1 MILAVFRVMLL
12 GLLRDRAAL
21 AMAFALPPIIYVIFA
36 AIFSVTAGGDLKLK
50 IAVLDQVHSQ
60 TTQRLMK
67 ALAKSPDSRLSQT
80 EPKTIKDI
88 EDMVRKAEIDAG
100 IVIRFDPTSLNAHQD
115 APILIVSDPA
125 RAIAAPIVTGR
136 LLSVFN
142 EYLPDI
148 IYGRSI
154 EDFESKFFKLLRPQ
168 REGVNNALE
177 SIKKEVEQKERQSQH
192 YKSDKINQLVEQ
204 KNILI
209 RNQVSATVVYYAGAV
224 GFMFLLFSLIQG
236 AMSLIDERQNGIIDR
251 MVSGIGSVGK
261 ILTGKFLFLVF
272 QGVIQ
277 LSLIFF
283 LAQFFYGVDVVGK
296 WRECLF
302 ISIGAT
308 CCAASIGL
316 VIAAL
321 FKTRQQATTFS
332 NFFVLVMS
340 AIGGSMV
347 PRFLMPPWL
356 QEMSWF
362 APSAWVIES
371 YNAALWQGAGLSDL
385 ALSISLLMI
394 ISVMGFIAAMLSL
407 NNSIQN

>member
-1 MILAVFRVMLL
+1 MIFAIFRVMML

-21 AMAFALPPIIYVIFA
+21 AMAFALPPMIYIIFA

-60 TTQRLMK
+60 TTQRLIK
-67 ALAKSPDSRLSQT
+67 AIVRSPDSRLADM

-100 IVIRFDPTSLNAHQD
+100 IIIRSDLSSLKAHQD
-115 APILIVSDPA
+115 APIVIVSDPA

-136 LLSVFN
+136 LMSIFN

-148 IYGRSI
+148 VYGRSI
-154 EDFESKFFKLLRPQ
+154 EDFESKFFKLLSPQRQGVTQALEAIRKEAEEKERRPQ
-168 REGVNNALE
+168 
-177 SIKKEVEQKERQSQH
+177 Q
-192 YKSDKINQLVEQ
+192 YKTYNPNQLVEQ
-204 KNILI
+204 KNISI
-209 RNQVSATVVYYAGAV
+209 RNQASATVVYYAGAV

-236 AMSLIDERQNGIIDR
+236 AMSLIDERQNGITDR

-261 ILTGKFLFLVF
+261 ILSGKFLFLVF
-272 QGVIQ
+272 QGMIQ

-283 LAQFFYGVDVVGK
+283 LAQFFYGVNIIGK
-296 WRECLF
+296 WRECLL
-302 ISIGAT
+302 ISIGAA

-356 QEMSWF
+356 QDMSWL

-371 YNAALWQGAGLSDL
+371 YNAVLWQGASLSDL
-385 ALSISLLMI
+385 MLSISLLMI
-394 ISVMGFIAAMLSL
+394 VSLMGFIVAMLTL
-407 NNSIQN
+407 NHSIQN

>member
-1 MILAVFRVMLL
+1 MIFAIFRVMML

-21 AMAFALPPIIYVIFA
+21 AMAFALPPMIYIIFA

-60 TTQRLMK
+60 TTQRLTK
-67 ALAKSPDSRLSQT
+67 AIVRSPDSRLADM

-100 IVIRFDPTSLNAHQD
+100 IIIRSDLSSLKTHQD
-115 APILIVSDPA
+115 APIVIVSDPA

-136 LLSVFN
+136 LMSIFN

-148 IYGRSI
+148 VYGRSI
-154 EDFESKFFKLLRPQ
+154 EDFESKFFKLLSPQRQGVTQALEAIRKEAEEKERRPQ
-168 REGVNNALE
+168 
-177 SIKKEVEQKERQSQH
+177 Q
-192 YKSDKINQLVEQ
+192 YKTYNPNQLVEQ
-204 KNILI
+204 KNISI
-209 RNQVSATVVYYAGAV
+209 RNQASATVVYYAGAV

-236 AMSLIDERQNGIIDR
+236 AMSLIDERQNGITDR

-261 ILTGKFLFLVF
+261 ILSGKFLFLVF
-272 QGVIQ
+272 QGMIQ

-283 LAQFFYGVDVVGK
+283 LAQFFYGVNIIGK
-296 WRECLF
+296 WRECLL
-302 ISIGAT
+302 ISIGAA

-347 PRFLMPPWL
+347 PRFLMPSWL
-356 QEMSWF
+356 QDMSWL

-371 YNAALWQGAGLSDL
+371 YNAALWQGASLSDL
-385 ALSISLLMI
+385 MLSISLLMI
-394 ISVMGFIAAMLSL
+394 ISLMGFIVAMLTL
-407 NNSIQN
+407 NHSIQN